1 MFVKLNKPE
10 FVGKDAIAKQK
21 EEGVPRKLVGI
32 ELLDRAIPRGGY
44 SVETADGTVIGTV
57 TTGYRSI
64 SLDRSVCV
72 AMVPKEYSALE
83 TELFVRIRKKVFPG
97 KVCKKR
103 FYQTN
108 YKK

>member
-1 MFVKLNKPE
+1 
-10 FVGKDAIAKQK
+10 
-21 EEGVPRKLVGI
+21 
-32 ELLDRAIPRGGY
+32 
-44 SVETADGTVIGTV
+44 
-57 TTGYRSI
+57 
-64 SLDRSVCV
+64 
-72 AMVPKEYSALE
+72 MVPKEYSALE